1 MKSFINRVVRPIAV
15 SVAAPAVGFLLIYL
29 IKMVTEFNISS
40 LPASIVNFAAVAAFA
55 FFLLPNKLDHP
66 FTLLKTPRKL
76 GLYFPDGALRH
87 ILLGIVLAACTLGGI
102 LAASMLPGGFTPDP
116 KNITL
121 GQAAF
126 AVNPALWEE
135 LFYRGVLMFVL
146 LKLTGSLK
154 KAASFQI
161 LLFGLAHIKG
171 FAFWDLVDTFS
182 VAVISIAFTY
192 TAYKTRTLLAGIVFH
207 YFHDALIF
215 FVQPSGDTALTT
227 GENVL
232 FYALLWT
239 MVGVACL
246 LVKIGVE
253 RLGIQA
259 VEPLYVEEKPLKEVP
274 AA

>member
-1 MKSFINRVVRPIAV
+1 MKSFMNKVVQPVIVAATASSFGFLVIYILKMADV
-15 SVAAPAVGFLLIYL
+15 SVSRLTGALISF
-29 IKMVTEFNISS
+29 V
-40 LPASIVNFAAVAAFA
+40 VVAAFA
-55 FFLLPNKLDHP
+55 FLVFPNKLEHP

-76 GLYFPDGALRH
+76 GLYFPEHAPRH
-87 ILLGIVLAACTLGGI
+87 ILLGLVLAACTLGGI
-102 LAASMLPGGFTPDP
+102 LAASMLPGDFTPAP

-121 GQAAF
+121 GQAVF

-135 LFYRGVLMFVL
+135 LFFRGVLMFVL
-146 LKLTGSLK
+146 LKATGSVK
-154 KAASFQI
+154 KAAFFQI

-171 FAFWDLVDTFS
+171 FAFWDMVDAFS

-207 YFHDALIF
+207 YFRDALIF
-215 FVQPSGDTALTT
+215 FVQPGDEAVLTT
-227 GENVL
+227 GENIL

-246 LVKIGVE
+246 LVKVGAE
-253 RLGIQA
+253 RFGIQA
-259 VEPLYVEEKPLKEVP
+259 AEPLYVEDMAVEQV